1 MPKAIFLTTT
11 KAGDLLPES
20 VPYFPNRPGSYRQL
34 IIRLCNSHCLKL
46 AEHSTVLL
54 QVSCF
59 SVRAAISSA
68 HSSASLCYLI
78 QPSQGFSLIGSA
90 FFCPQSAWFY
100 SWVPS
105 EDDWIWKLWC
115 QGLTA
120 AVLDRGIHLK
130 FLQSEGLSV
139 INEGT
144 FLQASEV
151 YTVLL
156 KNWKKLNYTRVM

>member
-20 VPYFPNRPGSYRQL
+20 VPYLPNRPGSYRQL

-46 AEHSTVLL
+46 AEHSMVLL

-59 SVRAAISSA
+59 SARVAISSA

-78 QPSQGFSLIGSA
+78 QASQGFSLIGSA
-90 FFCPQSAWFY
+90 AFCPQSAWFY

-105 EDDWIWKLWC
+105 EYDWIWKLWC
-115 QGLTA
+115 QSYSSVRQRYSSKISTI
-120 AVLDRGIHLK
+120 RGSFCGYWRHISASFWSLHC
-130 FLQSEGLSV
+130 
-139 INEGT
+139 
-144 FLQASEV
+144 ASEKLEE
-151 YTVLL
+151 T
-156 KNWKKLNYTRVM
+156 LNYTRAM

>member
-11 KAGDLLPES
+11 KAGDLLLES